1 MGKSLPFRFYHIF
14 IFLLLTPPLSSA
26 PKDTFYQR
34 FLSHRAAISSCGF
47 RLEGSPAE
55 TRAFSYLRDT
65 LKKQN
70 LSMEELDFSAMRD
83 GHSFSRILSVT
94 LPGAA
99 PNLLILAIPLSQEE
113 SLSSGEETEPDGIA
127 LALSLIEEWG
137 HTPPPA
143 SLRILFLGGD
153 TGRGEGIGSRF
164 YLQHFQTTSPTLM
177 LYLHLPRIPS
187 LLEIQT
193 GTRGLS
199 SPALPLR
206 LFLHA
211 FDSKGIELL
220 LRGSQNQ
227 LYRMGVPVSPT
238 PLGPFLRAQ
247 IAALGIRG
255 NPYTHANPPATK
267 DWIEAFQ
274 EGFQSFLSQYGALDL
289 SSSPLEWDTHY
300 ILFHWGQKFL
310 LLDEMSMVGTLLGVL
325 TVSFILAFLRRK
337 QTLRYLSTLFRN
349 FWNLPFFFLLLF
361 LFLSIGTWT
370 LRVIEQ
376 IRFPLWE
383 YAPLLHFL
391 LKLSTATFLFSLF
404 FHTLHKL
411 PLARRGSFY
420 SASSILFFFVN
431 ILVFSLI
438 DIALC
443 YYFLWGFL
451 CSWGFSFFK
460 RKRMKLLFLLIAP
473 LLLYLISYDL
483 FSAPELPMI
492 RVLLT
497 SSTGN
502 FLLAFMLLPFLLMLI
517 RIDFLLRHP
526 ASHKP
531 GWGVKSII
539 LLSGAL
545 TLGLLGYLLSF
556 SPFHDRPIPVFWR
569 EVADFESG
577 THSLALS
584 CVTYLQEGSFPY
596 RTSRIEIPP
605 RSRKVETSLPMVED
619 PIQLQVRETSFLNRT
634 TYHLT
639 VTSTVPATLIECS
652 IEAPEDTVIYG
663 SNFPLART
671 VGTRFSSIFIGKNPP
686 QPLSL
691 VLTLPEKISFTLHL
705 TLHSRPRGLPALG
718 EGYQLVNPEY
728 TIKKRVRI
736 ERG

>member
-1 MGKSLPFRFYHIF
+1 MGKDSPFVFYLYI
-14 IFLLLTPPLSSA
+14 LLILAPPLSSA
-26 PKDTFYQR
+26 PKDPLYQR
-34 FLSHRAAISSCGF
+34 FLSHRTAISSCGF
-47 RLEGSPAE
+47 RMEGSNE
-55 TRAFSYLRDT
+55 ENRVFSYLRDT
-65 LKKQN
+65 LKKQA
-70 LSMEELDFSAMRD
+70 LSVEELDFSAMRN

-94 LPGAA
+94 LPGET

-113 SLSSGEETEPDGIA
+113 SLSSEEETDPDGIA
-127 LALSLIEEWG
+127 LALSLIEEWE

-164 YLQHFQTTSPTLM
+164 FLQIFQTTAPTLL

-220 LRGSQNQ
+220 LRGSRNQ

-255 NPYTHANPPATK
+255 TPYSQAHPPATK
-267 DWIEAFQ
+267 DWMEGFR

-289 SSSPLEWDTHY
+289 SNSPLEWDTHY

-337 QTLRYLSTLFRN
+337 QTLRYLSTLLRN

-361 LFLSIGTWT
+361 LFLSLGTWM
-370 LRVIEQ
+370 LRIIEQ

-391 LKLSTATFLFSLF
+391 LKLSTATFLFSFF

-460 RKRMKLLFLLIAP
+460 KKRMKLLFLFIAP
-473 LLLYLISYDL
+473 LLLYRITHDL
-483 FSAPELPMI
+483 FTAPELPMI

-502 FLLAFMLLPFLLMLI
+502 FLLAFMLLPFLLMVI

-545 TLGLLGYLLSF
+545 TLGLSGYLLSF
-556 SPFHDRPIPVFWR
+556 SPFHTRPIPVQWK
-569 EVADFESG
+569 EVVDFESG
-577 THSLALS
+577 THSLDLS
-584 CVTYLQEGSFPY
+584 SIAYLQEGNFPY
-596 RTSRIEIPP
+596 GTSRIEIPP
-605 RSRKVETSLPMVED
+605 QSRRVETFLPMVED
-619 PIQLQVRETSFLNRT
+619 PIQLQVRETSFLNRS

-639 VTSTVPATLIECS
+639 ITSTVPFSQIDCT
-652 IEAPEDTVIYG
+652 IEAPEDMVIYG
-663 SNFPLART
+663 SNFPITRRI
-671 VGTRFSSIFIGKNPP
+671 GTRFSSIFIGKNPP
-686 QPLSL
+686 QPLPL
-691 VLTLPEKISFTLHL
+691 ILTLPQKIPFTLHIRV
-705 TLHSRPRGLPALG
+705 HSRPRGLPSLG
-718 EGYQLVNPEY
+718 EGYQVVNPEY
-728 TIKKRVRI
+728 TIRKSVRI
-736 ERG
+736 ERE